1 MRRVRWTLKEAKNSF
16 LSSRRKETYTYA
28 TFMAI
33 FTYDYVDNF
42 APKKTIESRLLWE
55 KRNFPAEETVFTF
68 ITPTYKRA
76 IDLLKTFEEEARQTT
91 KQNYEIIICDDDPDF
106 ANLESSVLIKQAAE
120 RLSRPNLNVR
130 YYKNEKNL
138 QQTANW
144 NRLLELAKGQ
154 YLVMCHDDDWV
165 ERTILEA
172 AEPYLFQGHGVAFQ
186 IRNCDFRKNTF
197 AQKIRAFILS
207 AAHLWAKLF
216 FSRKARLLS
225 NEDLFV
231 HFMNP
236 GCSGV
241 VFETKKLIEM
251 GGFSQDAFPLT
262 DQHAFTNY
270 AMKYGMVYVKKIQ
283 SDYRIEN
290 NDSLSGALRFPAAR
304 YNFMLSMIPHL
315 EGDPEKLKKQAISVY
330 IHYCHDAAIFWGVDE
345 SKMDPIDVEID
356 FKNKKAIRAAKKAA
370 RKIDIQ
376 AAKRYF

>member
-1 MRRVRWTLKEAKNSF
+1 
-16 LSSRRKETYTYA
+16 
-28 TFMAI
+28 
-33 FTYDYVDNF
+33 
-42 APKKTIESRLLWE
+42 
-55 KRNFPAEETVFTF
+55 
-68 ITPTYKRA
+68 
-76 IDLLKTFEEEARQTT
+76 
-91 KQNYEIIICDDDPDF
+91 
-106 ANLESSVLIKQAAE
+106 
-120 RLSRPNLNVR
+120 
-130 YYKNEKNL
+130 
-138 QQTANW
+138 
-144 NRLLELAKGQ
+144 
-154 YLVMCHDDDWV
+154 V

-172 AEPYLFQGHGVAFQ
+172 AEPYLSQGHGVAFQ

-197 AQKIRAFILS
+197 AQKLRALMLS
-207 AAHLWAKLF
+207 AAHLWAKIF
-216 FSRKARLLS
+216 FSRKAHLLS

-262 DQHAFTNY
+262 DQHAYANY

-290 NDSLSGALRFPAAR
+290 NDSLSGALRFPKAR
-304 YNFMLSMIPHL
+304 YNFMLSMIPFL
-315 EGDPEKLKKQAISVY
+315 KGDPEKLKKQAVSVY
-330 IHYCHDAAIFWGVDE
+330 INYCHDAAIFWGVDE